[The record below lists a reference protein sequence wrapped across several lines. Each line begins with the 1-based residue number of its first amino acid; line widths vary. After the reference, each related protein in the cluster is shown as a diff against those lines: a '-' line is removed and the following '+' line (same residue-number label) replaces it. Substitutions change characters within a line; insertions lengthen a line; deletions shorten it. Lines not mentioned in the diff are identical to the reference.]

1 MAEVFGLTLNAVS
14 TLLIYIAIGYFL
26 RRHHDLPDEAG
37 HVLSLLCTLLFS
49 PAYSIINLSRNF
61 TLDVIGEKMLIVGYG
76 VLFTIA
82 AFGLSY
88 FLSKPFA
95 KDRNEHNSLI
105 YAFAIPNFGYFGYPV
120 IQAVFGDA
128 MLADIMVFVIPLSF
142 ATNSIGY
149 VLFMQGKKIPWKT
162 VLISPLVL
170 SVFAGALIGISGI
183 PLPPMVEGILTGL
196 GNCMSPASML
206 LAGFML
212 GKFPLNKL
220 LTGKRPYYLSAVRL
234 LLIPL
239 IFGAVLWITGIRGI
253 YLMLPLLIT
262 GLPLGM
268 NLVVYPESQGLERI
282 ATDNAKLCF
291 ISYLLSVL
299 VLPVT
304 FAILAYL
311 TQ

>member
-1 MAEVFGLTLNAVS
+1 MAEVFGLTLNAVG

-61 TLDVIGEKMLIVGYG
+61 TMDVIGEKMLILGYG
-76 VLFTIA
+76 VLFVFA

-88 FLSKPFA
+88 LLSKPFS
-95 KDRNEHNSLI
+95 KDKNEHNSMI

-128 MLADIMVFVIPLSF
+128 MLADVMVFVIPLSF

-149 VLFMQGKKIPWKT
+149 VLFMQGRKIPWKT
-162 VLISPLVL
+162 VLISPMVL
-170 SVFAGALIGISGI
+170 SVFIGAIIGISG
-183 PLPPMVEGILTGL
+183 LQMPPMVEGILTGL

-220 LTGKRPYYLSAVRL
+220 LTGIRPYCLSAVRL
-234 LLIPL
+234 LLVPL
-239 IFGAVLWITGIRGI
+239 IFGAILWFAGIRGL

-268 NLVVYPESQGLERI
+268 NLVVYPESQGQERI
-282 ATDNAKLCF
+282 ASDNAKLCF
-291 ISYLLSVL
+291 ISYLLSVA
-299 VLPVT
+299 VLPIT
-304 FAILAYL
+304 FAVLAYL

>member
-49 PAYSIINLSRNF
+49 PAYSIINLSKNF
-61 TLDVIGEKMLIVGYG
+61 TMDVIGEKLLILGYG
-76 VLFTIA
+76 VIFVFA
-82 AFGLSY
+82 AFGLS
-88 FLSKPFA
+88 FLFAKPFA
-95 KDRNEHNSLI
+95 KDKMEHNSML

-128 MLADIMVFVIPLSF
+128 MLADVMVFVIPLSF

-170 SVFAGALIGISGI
+170 SVFVGAIIGISSI
-183 PLPPMVEGILTGL
+183 QMPPMVEGILTGL

-212 GKFPLNKL
+212 GKFPLGKL
-220 LTGKRPYYLSAVRL
+220 LSGWRPYALSAVRL
-234 LLIPL
+234 LAVPL
-239 IFGAVLWITGIRGI
+239 VFGLVLWVIGVRDL
-253 YLMLPLLIT
+253 YFMLPLLIT

-268 NLVVYPESQGLERI
+268 NLVVYPESMGQERI
-282 ATDNAKLCF
+282 ASDNAKLCF
-291 ISYLLSVL
+291 ISYLLSVA

-304 FAILAYL
+304 FALLSYLA
-311 TQ
+311 